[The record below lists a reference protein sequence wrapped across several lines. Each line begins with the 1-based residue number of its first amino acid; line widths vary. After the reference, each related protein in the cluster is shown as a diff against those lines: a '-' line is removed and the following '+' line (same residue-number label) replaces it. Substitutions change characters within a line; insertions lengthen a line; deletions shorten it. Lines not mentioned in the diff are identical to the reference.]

1 MKKYI
6 LSSLAVLSAATLF
19 TACNDMLDTDPRVTE
34 LTAATFPGKPA
45 DVEALNAATYS
56 IMNTLG
62 GGDQSGICNNPFYW
76 WCMMSDDCYGSGGLQ
91 DNVNKSL
98 HHFTTGSSNQYEQD
112 FILLYGG
119 ISRANN
125 QIETID
131 NVAWTEAQKAQ
142 RDQLLGEGFFM
153 RGLYTMWLTQL
164 YGDVP
169 LITST
174 VIPEEMWVQVSA
186 EEFIYPQI
194 ISDFVSAKNLMKPER
209 ANGSGHADKYAAE
222 AFIARAWMFWAGF
235 YKKVGE
241 LANGDATINLV
252 EQEGCNGGTLS
263 KNDVVEGLKDIIN
276 NGGYKLCAD
285 FRSLWQ
291 YSNSLLYDE
300 SKAGGGIVRVDDK
313 YAKIDTTFVDNKPVK
328 FDTIFVDKPAA
339 NTIVIKDTVR
349 TGHVYKFILDMDRNN
364 CFDMPGM
371 GNGNTEEIFQIQF
384 MNASKWAIGGTY
396 NNPRMYSN
404 YLSCFWGLRNGATND
419 NGRRD
424 KTYPFNQGWGQGTP
438 SCNIWDDWTDAER
451 RGNYTDIRKL
461 GTLIDLDNELEAYTY
476 EKDDNEES
484 GYACKK
490 YADVNLDA
498 CAADN
503 DSWWS
508 KCEGYS
514 SSSLDNKQQGDHF
527 EDFYLMRYADVLL
540 MMTELTG
547 DAKYMNQVQAR
558 AGVPQTAYSLKAVQ
572 DERRWEFA
580 MEGLRFNDLRRWS
593 GINSGTNSL
602 AAQALQAQKG
612 KQIVCYGKPSSR
624 VPLEHMTSA
633 GWAKRY
639 ADTNGFL
646 PKPQAQMTLMN
657 NKMQQNPGWDANTP
671 AEEWTY
677 VVLY

>member
-6 LSSLAVLSAATLF
+6 LSALVVSSATLF

-62 GGDQSGICNNPFYW
+62 GGDQSGLLNNPFYW
-76 WCMMSDDCYGSGGLQ
+76 WSLMSDDCYGSGGLQ
-91 DNVNKSL
+91 DNVAKSL
-98 HHFTTGSSNQYEQD
+98 HHFTTASANQYEQD

-131 NVAWTEAQKAQ
+131 NVNWTGGKDNAQ
-142 RDQLLGEGFFM
+142 RKQLLGEGYFM
-153 RGLYTMWLTQL
+153 RGLYYMWLSQL

-174 VIPEEMWVQVSA
+174 TITADMQQQVSA
-186 EEFIYPQI
+186 EEAIYPQI
-194 ISDFVSAKNLMKPER
+194 ISDFVSGMNLMGTS
-209 ANGSGHADKYAAE
+209 AGFGDGHANKYAAE
-222 AFIARAWMFWAGF
+222 AFIARAYMFWAGF
-235 YKKVGE
+235 YKKQLE
-241 LANGDATINLV
+241 LASGDATITLV
-252 EQEGCNGGTLS
+252 KQEGCEKETLS
-263 KNDVVEGLKDIIN
+263 KADVVGYLKDIVN
-276 NGGYKLCAD
+276 SGRYKLCED

-291 YSNSLLYDE
+291 YSNSLLWDE
-300 SKAGGGIVRVDDK
+300 AHDGKGHA
-313 YAKIDTTFVDNKPVK
+313 YA
-328 FDTIFVDKPAA
+328 
-339 NTIVIKDTVR
+339 
-349 TGHVYKFILDMDRNN
+349 FIADMKREN
-364 CFDMPGM
+364 CFDQPGM

-384 MNASKWAIGGTY
+384 LNASKWAIGGTY

-419 NGRRD
+419 NGKRD

-438 SCNIWDDWTDAER
+438 SCNIWNDWTAAER
-451 RGNYTDIRKL
+451 AGGYTDIRKL
-461 GTLIDLDNELEAYTY
+461 GSLIDLDNELESYTY
-476 EKDDNEES
+476 EKDDCEES
-484 GYACKK
+484 GYAVKK

-508 KCEGYS
+508 MCPGYS

-540 MMTELTG
+540 MLTELTG
-547 DAKYMNQVQAR
+547 DAQYMNQVQKR
-558 AGVPQTAYSLKAVQ
+558 AGVPQTAYSWQAIQ

-580 MEGLRFNDLRRWS
+580 LEGLRFNDLRRWS
-593 GINSGTNSL
+593 GIDSGETSI
-602 AAQALQAQKG
+602 AAKALQAQNGKSITVKG
-612 KQIVCYGKPSSR
+612 KKGSNMA
-624 VPLEHMTSA
+624 HMTCS
-633 GWAKRY
+633 WTKRY
-639 ADTNGFL
+639 AATNGFL
-646 PKPQAQMTLMN
+646 PKPQAQITLMN
-657 NKMQQNPGWDANTP
+657 GKLKQNPGWGEETP
-671 AEEWTY
+671 AAEYTY
-677 VVLY
+677 KVLY

>member
-6 LSSLAVLSAATLF
+6 LSALVVSTATVF

-62 GGDQSGICNNPFYW
+62 GGDQSGILNNPFYW
-76 WCMMSDDCYGSGGLQ
+76 WSLMSDDCYGSGGLQ
-91 DNVNKSL
+91 DNVAKSL
-98 HHFTTGSSNQYEQD
+98 HHFTTASSNQYEQD

-131 NVAWTEAQKAQ
+131 NVEWKGGTDNEQ
-142 RDQLLGEGFFM
+142 RKQLLGEGFFM
-153 RGLYTMWLTQL
+153 RGLYYMWLSQL

-174 VIPEEMWVQVSA
+174 TITEEMQEQVSA
-186 EEFIYPQI
+186 EDAIYPQI

-209 ANGSGHADKYAAE
+209 ANGSGHADKFAAE
-222 AFIARAWMFWAGF
+222 AFIARAYMFWAGF
-235 YKKVGE
+235 YKKAGE
-241 LANGDATINLV
+241 LASGGAPAINLV
-252 EQEGCNGGTLS
+252 EQEGCSGGTLS
-263 KNDVVEGLKDIIN
+263 QADVVAGLKDIVS
-276 NGGYKLCAD
+276 NGGYKLCED

-291 YSNSLLYDE
+291 YSNSFLLKEALDG
-300 SKAGGGIVRVDDK
+300 KDHA
-313 YAKIDTTFVDNKPVK
+313 YAYI
-328 FDTIFVDKPAA
+328 A
-339 NTIVIKDTVR
+339 
-349 TGHVYKFILDMDRNN
+349 DMDPAD
-364 CFDMPGM
+364 CFDAA
-371 GNGNTEEIFQIQF
+371 GNGNGNAEEIFQIQF

-419 NGRRD
+419 NGKRD

-451 RGNYTDIRKL
+451 SGDYTDLRKKAS
-461 GTLIDLDNELEAYTY
+461 LIDLDNELASYTY

-484 GYACKK
+484 GYAVKK

-508 KCEGYS
+508 QAEGYS

-527 EDFYLMRYADVLL
+527 EDYYLMRYADVLL
-540 MMTELTG
+540 MLTELTG
-547 DAKYMNQVQAR
+547 DASYMNEVQRR
-558 AGVPQTAYSLKAVQ
+558 AGVPETPYSLKAVQ
-572 DERRWEFA
+572 NERRWEFA
-580 MEGLRFNDLRRWS
+580 LEGLRFNDMRRWS
-593 GINSGTNSL
+593 GIDSGESSY
-602 AAQALQAQKG
+602 AAKALEAQKG
-612 KQIVCYGKPSSR
+612 KMIVCYGQKGAKIPMA
-624 VPLEHMTSA
+624 HMTCS
-633 GWAKRY
+633 WAKRY

-646 PKPQAQMTLMN
+646 PKPQAQITLMN
-657 NKMQQNPGWDANTP
+657 GKMKQNPGWDENASP
-671 AEEWTY
+671 AEYTY
-677 VVLY
+677 KVLY

>member
-6 LSSLAVLSAATLF
+6 LSAAAVLSVTAF
-19 TACNDMLDTDPRVTE
+19 TSCNDMLDTDPRVTE

-62 GGDQSGICNNPFYW
+62 GGDQSGILNNPFYW
-76 WCMMSDDCYGSGGLQ
+76 WSLMSDDCYGSGGLQ
-91 DNVNKSL
+91 DNVAKSL
-98 HHFTTGSSNQYEQD
+98 HHFTTASANQYEQD

-131 NVAWTEAQKAQ
+131 NVDWTGNTVQ
-142 RDQLLGEGFFM
+142 RNQLLGEGYFM
-153 RGLYTMWLTQL
+153 RGLYYMWLTQM

-169 LITST
+169 LITKT
-174 VIPEEMWVQVSA
+174 TITDEMKQEVSA
-186 EEFIYPQI
+186 ETAVFPQI
-194 ISDFVSAKNLMKPER
+194 LSDFVSAKNLMKDER

-222 AFIARAWMFWAGF
+222 AFIARAYMFWAGF
-235 YKKVGE
+235 YKKAGE
-241 LANGDATINLV
+241 LAKGNPPAIDLV
-252 EQEGCNGGTLS
+252 EQEGCSAGSLS
-263 KNDVVEGLKDIIN
+263 KEDVIAGLKDIVA
-276 NGGYKLCAD
+276 NGGYKLCED

-291 YSNSLLYDE
+291 YSNSLLWDE
-300 SKAGGGIVRVDDK
+300 AHDGK
-313 YAKIDTTFVDNKPVK
+313 
-328 FDTIFVDKPAA
+328 
-339 NTIVIKDTVR
+339 
-349 TGHVYKFILDMDRNN
+349 GHAYEFIADMKREN
-364 CFDMPGM
+364 CFDQPGM

-419 NGRRD
+419 NGKRD

-438 SCNIWDDWTDAER
+438 SVNLWQDWTAAETA
-451 RGNYTDIRKL
+451 GNYSDIRKL
-461 GTLIDLDNELEAYTY
+461 GTLIDLEHELASYTY
-476 EKDDNEES
+476 EKDDCEES
-484 GYACKK
+484 GYGVKK

-508 KCEGYS
+508 MCPGYS

-540 MMTELTG
+540 MLTELTG
-547 DAKYMNQVQAR
+547 DAQYMNQVQKR
-558 AGVPQTAYSLKAVQ
+558 AGVPQTAYSWQAIQ

-580 MEGLRFNDLRRWS
+580 LEGLRFNDLRRWS
-593 GINSGTNSL
+593 GIDSGESSI
-602 AAQALQAQKG
+602 AAKALQAQNGKSITVKG
-612 KQIVCYGKPSSR
+612 KKGSNMA
-624 VPLEHMTSA
+624 HMTCS
-633 GWAKRY
+633 WTKRY
-639 ADTNGFL
+639 AATNGFL
-646 PKPQAQMTLMN
+646 PKPQAQITLMN
-657 NKMQQNPGWDANTP
+657 GKLKQNPGWGEETP
-671 AEEWTY
+671 AAEYTY
-677 VVLY
+677 KVLY

>member
-6 LSSLAVLSAATLF
+6 LSSLAVLSAVTLF
-19 TACNDMLDTDPRVTE
+19 TSCNDMLDTDPRVTE
-34 LTAATFPGKPA
+34 LTAATFPGKPG

-62 GGDQSGICNNPFYW
+62 GGDQSGILNNPFYW
-76 WCMMSDDCYGSGGLQ
+76 WSLMSDDCYGSGGLQ
-91 DNVNKSL
+91 DNVAKSL
-98 HHFTTGSSNQYEQD
+98 HHFTTASANQYEQD

-131 NVAWTEAQKAQ
+131 NVEWTEAQKAQ
-142 RDQLLGEGFFM
+142 RNQLLGEGYFM
-153 RGLYTMWLTQL
+153 RGLYTMWLSQL

-169 LITST
+169 LITGT
-174 VIPEEMWVQVSA
+174 VITEEMQQQVSA
-186 EEFIYPQI
+186 EEVIYPQI

-235 YKKVGE
+235 YKKVAD
-241 LANGDATINLV
+241 LSTGDATINLV

-263 KNDVVEGLKDIIN
+263 KADVVNGLKDIVST
-276 NGGYKLCAD
+276 GGYKLCED

-291 YSNSLLYDE
+291 YSNSLLWDEAHDNEDGTGNLEGTHAYD
-300 SKAGGGIVRVDDK
+300 
-313 YAKIDTTFVDNKPVK
+313 
-328 FDTIFVDKPAA
+328 
-339 NTIVIKDTVR
+339 
-349 TGHVYKFILDMDRNN
+349 FIADMKREN
-364 CFDMPGM
+364 CFDQPGM

-451 RGNYTDIRKL
+451 SGGYTDLRKKA
-461 GTLIDLDNELEAYTY
+461 TLIDLDNELEAYTY

-484 GYACKK
+484 GYAVKK

-527 EDFYLMRYADVLL
+527 EDYYLMRYADVLL
-540 MMTELTG
+540 MLSELTG
-547 DAKYMNQVQAR
+547 DVQYMNQVQAR
-558 AGVPQTAYSLKAVQ
+558 AGVPLTTSYSLKALQ

-580 MEGLRFNDLRRWS
+580 LEGLRFNDMRRWS
-593 GINSGTNSL
+593 GIDSGESSY
-602 AAQALQAQKG
+602 AAKALEAQKG
-612 KQIVCYGKPSSR
+612 KMIVCYGQKGAKIPMA
-624 VPLEHMTSA
+624 HMTCS
-633 GWAKRY
+633 WAKRY

-646 PKPQAQMTLMN
+646 PKPQAQITLMVD
-657 NKMQQNPGWDANTP
+657 KMQQNPGWDEKAS
-671 AEEWTY
+671 ASEYTY
-677 VVLY
+677 KVLY

>member
-6 LSSLAVLSAATLF
+6 LSSLVVLSAATLF

-34 LTAATFPGKPA
+34 LTAATFPGKPG

-62 GGDQSGICNNPFYW
+62 GGDQSGILNNPFYW
-76 WCMMSDDCYGSGGLQ
+76 WSLMSDDCYGSGGLQ
-91 DNVNKSL
+91 DNVAKSL
-98 HHFTTGSSNQYEQD
+98 HHFTTASANQYEQD

-131 NVAWTEAQKAQ
+131 NVEWTDAQKSQ
-142 RDQLLGEGFFM
+142 RDQLLGEGYFM
-153 RGLYTMWLTQL
+153 RGFYTLLLTQL

-174 VIPEEMWVQVSA
+174 VITEEMRQEVSA
-186 EEFIYPQI
+186 EEVIYPQI
-194 ISDFVSAKNLMKPER
+194 ISDFVSAKALMKPQR
-209 ANGSGHADKYAAE
+209 ANGSGHADKFAAE
-222 AFIARAWMFWAGF
+222 AFIARAYMFWAGF
-235 YKKVGE
+235 YKGVAE
-241 LANGDATINLV
+241 LKDGAPDIALV
-252 EQEGCNGGTLS
+252 EGQIGCEGGKLT
-263 KNDVVEGLKDIIN
+263 KNDVVEGLRDIVN
-276 NGGYKLCAD
+276 TGGYKLCED

-300 SKAGGGIVRVDDK
+300 SKAGGGIKEIKDLTDADGK
-313 YAKIDTTFVDNKPVK
+313 
-328 FDTIFVDKPAA
+328 
-339 NTIVIKDTVR
+339 VIGKDTVR
-349 TGHVYKFILDMDRNN
+349 TGHVYKFILDMDRKN

-384 MNASKWAIGGTY
+384 MNASNWNIGGTY
-396 NNPRMYSN
+396 CNPRMYSN

-451 RGNYTDIRKL
+451 VGGYTDMRKRA
-461 GTLIDLDNELEAYTY
+461 TLIDLDNELEAYTY

-484 GYACKK
+484 GYAVKK

-508 KCEGYS
+508 QCEGYS

-527 EDFYLMRYADVLL
+527 EDYYLMRYADVLL
-540 MMTELTG
+540 MLTELTG
-547 DAKYMNQVQAR
+547 EAQWMNQVQAR
-558 AGVPQTAYSLKAVQ
+558 AGVPQTGYSLQNVQ
-572 DERRWEFA
+572 NERRWEFA
-580 MEGLRFNDLRRWS
+580 LEGLRFNDMRRWS
-593 GINSGTNSL
+593 GKDGHSENSY
-602 AAQALQAQKG
+602 AAKALQAQKG
-612 KQIVCYGKPSSR
+612 KQIVCYGQKSNKRSM
-624 VPLEHMTSA
+624 EHMTCS
-633 GWAKRY
+633 WSKRY
-639 ADTNGFL
+639 ADTKGFL
-646 PKPQAQMTLMN
+646 PKPQAQITLMVD
-657 NKMQQNPGWDANTP
+657 KMKQNPGWDENANP
-671 AEEWTY
+671 SEYTY
-677 VVLY
+677 KVLY

>member
-6 LSSLAVLSAATLF
+6 LSSLAVLSAATMF
-19 TACNDMLDTDPRVTE
+19 TSCNDMLDTDPRVTD

-62 GGDQSGICNNPFYW
+62 GGDQSGILNNPFYW
-76 WCMMSDDCYGSGGLQ
+76 WSLMSDDCYGSGGLQ
-91 DNVNKSL
+91 DNVAKSL
-98 HHFTTGSSNQYEQD
+98 HHFTTASANQYEQD

-131 NVAWTEAQKAQ
+131 NVDWTNNTVQ
-142 RDQLLGEGFFM
+142 RNQLLGEGYFM
-153 RGLYTMWLTQL
+153 RGFYTLLLTQM

-174 VIPEEMWVQVSA
+174 VITDEMQNQVSA

-194 ISDFVSAKNLMKPER
+194 LSDFTSAKNLMKAER
-209 ANGSGHADKYAAE
+209 ANGSGHADKFTAE

-235 YKKVGE
+235 YKKAGE
-241 LANGDATINLV
+241 LAKANGADLTMTLV
-252 EQEGCNGGTLS
+252 AQEGCPEGSTLS
-263 KNDVVEGLKDIIN
+263 KADVISNLKDIVA
-276 NGGYKLCAD
+276 NGGYKLCED

-291 YSNSLLYDE
+291 YSNSLLWDE
-300 SKAGGGIVRVDDK
+300 AHDGK
-313 YAKIDTTFVDNKPVK
+313 
-328 FDTIFVDKPAA
+328 
-339 NTIVIKDTVR
+339 
-349 TGHVYKFILDMDRNN
+349 GHAYEFIADMKREN
-364 CFDMPGM
+364 CFDQPGM
-371 GNGNTEEIFQIQF
+371 GNGNTEELFQIQF

-419 NGRRD
+419 NGKRD

-438 SCNIWDDWTDAER
+438 SCNLWDDWTDAER
-451 RGNYTDIRKL
+451 SGNYKDIRKKA
-461 GTLIDLDNELEAYTY
+461 TLILLEDKGEDKKELAAYTF
-476 EKDDNEES
+476 EKDDCEES
-484 GYACKK
+484 GCAVKK

-508 KCEGYS
+508 KAPGYS

-527 EDFYLMRYADVLL
+527 EDYYLMRYSDVLL
-540 MMTELTG
+540 MLTELTG
-547 DAKYMNQVQAR
+547 EASYMNQVQAR
-558 AGVPQTAYSLKAVQ
+558 AGVPQTAYTWKALQ

-580 MEGLRFNDLRRWS
+580 LEGLRFNDMRRWS
-593 GINSGTNSL
+593 GINSGTTSY

-612 KQIVCYGKPSSR
+612 KQIVCLGQVANKRS
-624 VPLEHMTSA
+624 LEHMTSA

-639 ADTNGFL
+639 SDTNGFL
-646 PKPQAQMTLMN
+646 PKPQAQITLMN
-657 NKMQQNPGWDANTP
+657 DKMQQNPGWDENTP

-677 VVLY
+677 KVLY

>member
-6 LSSLAVLSAATLF
+6 LSSLAVLSAATMF
-19 TACNDMLDTDPRVTE
+19 TACNDMLDTDPRVTAM
-34 LTAATFPGKPA
+34 TAATFPGKPA

-62 GGDQSGICNNPFYW
+62 GGDQSGILNNPFYW
-76 WCMMSDDCYGSGGLQ
+76 WSLMSDDCYGSGGLQ
-91 DNVNKSL
+91 DNVAKSL
-98 HHFTTGSSNQYEQD
+98 HHFTTASANQYEQD

-131 NVAWTEAQKAQ
+131 NVEWTEAQKTQ
-142 RDQLLGEGFFM
+142 RNQLLGEAYFM
-153 RGLYTMWLTQL
+153 RGLYFMWLSQL

-174 VIPEEMWVQVSA
+174 VITEEMKEQVSA

-194 ISDFVSAKNLMKPER
+194 ISDFVSAKSLMKAER

-252 EQEGCNGGTLS
+252 EQEGCPGGTLS
-263 KNDVVEGLKDIIN
+263 KAQVVEGLKDIVS
-276 NGGYKLCAD
+276 NGGYKLCED

-291 YSNSLLYDE
+291 YSNSLLWDE
-300 SKAGGGIVRVDDK
+300 AHDP
-313 YAKIDTTFVDNKPVK
+313 NVK
-328 FDTIFVDKPAA
+328 KQYEF
-339 NTIVIKDTVR
+339 IKDMKR
-349 TGHVYKFILDMDRNN
+349 EN
-364 CFDMPGM
+364 CFDQPGM

-419 NGRRD
+419 NGKRD

-438 SCNIWDDWTDAER
+438 SCNLWEDWTAAETK
-451 RGNYTDIRKL
+451 GGYSDIRKL
-461 GTLIDLDNELEAYTY
+461 GTLIDLDNELDAYTY

-484 GYACKK
+484 GYAVKK
-490 YADVNLDA
+490 YADVNLWA

-508 KCEGYS
+508 KCEGYT

-527 EDFYLMRYADVLL
+527 EDYYLMRYADVLL
-540 MMTELTG
+540 MLTELTG
-547 DAKYMNQVQAR
+547 DAQYMNQVQAR
-558 AGVPQTAYSLKAVQ
+558 AGVPQTGYSLENVQ
-572 DERRWEFA
+572 NERRWEFA
-580 MEGLRFNDLRRWS
+580 LEGLRFNDMRRWS
-593 GINSGTNSL
+593 GINSGENSY
-602 AAQALQAQKG
+602 AAKALQAQNG
-612 KQIVCYGKPSSR
+612 KQIVCLGKKDAKRSMA
-624 VPLEHMTSA
+624 HMTCS
-633 GWAKRY
+633 WQKRY

-646 PKPQAQMTLMN
+646 PKPQAQITLMSG
-657 NKMQQNPGWDANTP
+657 KMQQNPGWDENAAP
-671 AEEWTY
+671 SEYTY
-677 VVLY
+677 KVIY

>member
-6 LSSLAVLSAATLF
+6 LSALVVSTATVF

-76 WCMMSDDCYGSGGLQ
+76 WCMMSDECYGSGGLQ

-98 HHFTTGSSNQYEQD
+98 HHFTTASSNQYEQD

-131 NVAWTEAQKAQ
+131 NVDWKGGTDNAQ
-142 RDQLLGEGFFM
+142 RKQLLGEGYFM
-153 RGLYTMWLTQL
+153 RGLYYMWLSQL

-174 VIPEEMWVQVSA
+174 VITEEMQEQVSA
-186 EEFIYPQI
+186 EEAIYPQI
-194 ISDFVSAKNLMKPER
+194 ISDFVSAKNLMNGER
-209 ANGSGHADKYAAE
+209 ANGSGHADKFAAE
-222 AFIARAWMFWAGF
+222 AFIARAYMFWAGF
-235 YKKVGE
+235 YKKVAD
-241 LANGDATINLV
+241 LSTGDATINLV
-252 EQEGCNGGTLS
+252 EQEGCPGGSLS
-263 KNDVVEGLKDIIN
+263 KADVVNGLKDIVS
-276 NGGYKLCAD
+276 NGGYKLCED

-291 YSNSLLYDE
+291 YSNSFLWDE
-300 SKAGGGIVRVDDK
+300 AHDGV
-313 YAKIDTTFVDNKPVK
+313 
-328 FDTIFVDKPAA
+328 
-339 NTIVIKDTVR
+339 
-349 TGHVYKFILDMDRNN
+349 GHEYKFIADMKREN
-364 CFDMPGM
+364 CFDQPGM

-419 NGRRD
+419 NGKRD

-451 RGNYTDIRKL
+451 TGEYTDIRKL
-461 GTLIDLDNELEAYTY
+461 ATLIDLDNELESYTY

-508 KCEGYS
+508 QAEGYS

-527 EDFYLMRYADVLL
+527 EDFYLMRYADVL
-540 MMTELTG
+540 MMLSELTG
-547 DAKYMNQVQAR
+547 EVSYMNQVQAR
-558 AGVPQTAYSLKAVQ
+558 AGVPLTTTYSLKALQ
-572 DERRWEFA
+572 NERRWEFA
-580 MEGLRFNDLRRWS
+580 LEGLRFNDLRRWS
-593 GINSGTNSL
+593 GIDSGESSM
-602 AAQALQAQKG
+602 AAKALEAQRG
-612 KQIVCYGKPSSR
+612 KMIVCYGQKGAK
-624 VPLEHMTSA
+624 VPMAHMTCS
-633 GWAKRY
+633 WAKRY

-646 PKPQAQMTLMN
+646 PKPQAQITLMN
-657 NKMQQNPGWDANTP
+657 GKMKQNPGWDENASA
-671 AEEWTY
+671 AEYTY
-677 VVLY
+677 KVLY

>member
-6 LSSLAVLSAATLF
+6 LSALVVSTATVF
-19 TACNDMLDTDPRVTE
+19 TACNDMLDTDPRVTD
-34 LTAATFPGKPA
+34 LTAATFPGKPG

-62 GGDQSGICNNPFYW
+62 GGDQSGILNNPFYW
-76 WCMMSDDCYGSGGLQ
+76 WSLMSDDCYGSGGLQ
-91 DNVNKSL
+91 DNVAKSL
-98 HHFTTGSSNQYEQD
+98 HHFTTASSNQYEQD

-131 NVAWTEAQKAQ
+131 NVEWKGGTDNEQ
-142 RDQLLGEGFFM
+142 RKQLLGEGYFM
-153 RGLYTMWLTQL
+153 RGLYYMWLSQL

-174 VIPEEMWVQVSA
+174 TITEEMQEQVSA
-186 EEFIYPQI
+186 EEAIYPQI

-209 ANGSGHADKYAAE
+209 ANGSGHADKFAAE
-222 AFIARAWMFWAGF
+222 AFIARAYMFWAGF
-235 YKKVGE
+235 YKKVAD
-241 LANGDATINLV
+241 LSTGDATINLV
-252 EQEGCNGGTLS
+252 EQEGCPGGSLS
-263 KNDVVEGLKDIIN
+263 KSDVVNGLKDIVS
-276 NGGYKLCAD
+276 NGGYKLCED

-291 YSNSLLYDE
+291 YSNSLLWDE
-300 SKAGGGIVRVDDK
+300 AHDGE
-313 YAKIDTTFVDNKPVK
+313 
-328 FDTIFVDKPAA
+328 
-339 NTIVIKDTVR
+339 
-349 TGHVYKFILDMDRNN
+349 GHAYEFIADMKREN
-364 CFDMPGM
+364 CFDQPGM

-419 NGRRD
+419 NGKRD

-451 RGNYTDIRKL
+451 SGDYTDLRKKAS
-461 GTLIDLDNELEAYTY
+461 LIDLDNELASYTY

-484 GYACKK
+484 GYAVKK

-508 KCEGYS
+508 QAEGYS

-527 EDFYLMRYADVLL
+527 EDYYLMRYADVLL
-540 MMTELTG
+540 MLTELTG
-547 DAKYMNQVQAR
+547 DASYMNEVQRR
-558 AGVPQTAYSLKAVQ
+558 AGVPETPYSLKAVQ
-572 DERRWEFA
+572 NERRWEFA
-580 MEGLRFNDLRRWS
+580 LEGLRFNDMRRWS
-593 GINSGTNSL
+593 GADGHSESSY
-602 AAQALQAQKG
+602 AAKALQAQKG
-612 KQIVCYGKPSSR
+612 KQIVCLGQKGAKRSM
-624 VPLEHMTSA
+624 EHMTCS
-633 GWAKRY
+633 WSKRY
-639 ADTNGFL
+639 ADTKGFL
-646 PKPQAQMTLMN
+646 PKPQSQITLMSG
-657 NKMQQNPGWDANTP
+657 KLKQNPGWDENASP
-671 AEEWTY
+671 AEYTY
-677 VVLY
+677 KVLY